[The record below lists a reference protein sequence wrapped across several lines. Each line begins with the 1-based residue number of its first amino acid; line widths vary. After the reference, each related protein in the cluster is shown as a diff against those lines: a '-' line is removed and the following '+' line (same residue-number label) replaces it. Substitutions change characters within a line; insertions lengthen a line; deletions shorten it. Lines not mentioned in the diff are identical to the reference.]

1 MKISAPV
8 YGVSQVNQYIKQWMD
23 RDDLLSALFIRGE
36 ISNYKRYPSG
46 HHYFSLKDAEGAIRC
61 VMFRRE
67 AERLRFQ
74 PENGMNVVAL
84 GRVTVFARDGQY
96 QLYCNELI
104 LDGVGDLHAAFEQ
117 RKEKLA
123 QEGLFAEERK
133 KPIPRFPRRI
143 ATE

>member
-61 VMFRRE
+61 VFM
-67 AERLRFQ
+67 
-74 PENGMNVVAL
+74 
-84 GRVTVFARDGQY
+84 T
-96 QLYCNELI
+96 
-104 LDGVGDLHAAFEQ
+104 
-117 RKEKLA
+117 
-123 QEGLFAEERK
+123 
-133 KPIPRFPRRI
+133 KPYISLK
-143 ATE
+143 ASA